1 MYIIDYS
8 TEKNSCKGLLLMI
21 VIEN

>member
-1 MYIIDYS
+1 MYIINYS